1 MCQIRSNNTKIS
13 GSCVWFPKKVLIYI
27 YRLGICINPNF
38 LLFDTRTCSIYV
50 LELCVV
56 ESCSILGHIPSRANW
71 LSAYSLSLLE
81 PEMLASLRHVR
92 KWSKNMCQH
101 PVVAYLSCL
110 SVVKCAAM
118 TALCVVFFFF
128 IQLRQQVFLRSS
140 VKKNILNLR
149 CHEFFS
155 VTLALEHASMGSVYF
170 GAFVQC

>member
-101 PVVAYLSCL
+101 TVVAYLSCL

-118 TALCVVFFFF
+118 TALCVVFFF
-128 IQLRQQVFLRSS
+128 SS
-140 VKKNILNLR
+140 NYVSR
-149 CHEFFS
+149 
-155 VTLALEHASMGSVYF
+155 YF
-170 GAFVQC
+170 CVVVSRKTF